1 MRLIL
6 PLFLGIIFFS
16 GCESSPSISSLAPA
30 VQLTASDA
38 AVLQIGGLQYQAY
51 DEAGL
56 TPRAITLARMIA
68 STDYCR
74 RQVRAAG
81 RTAGTSG
88 LTLGFDSGPE
98 MGTDAPSPVYRF
110 RLYRECID
118 MDQTHDWFFFDPATE
133 VLFIE
138 DLVDGNHR
146 MLEVDPTL
154 LADFRADR
162 AATGEVIGLLSR

>member
-6 PLFLGIIFFS
+6 PLFLGIVFIS

-38 AVLQIGGLQYQAY
+38 ALLQIGGLPYQAY

-56 TPRAITLARMIA
+56 SHRALTLAHMIA

-74 RQVRAAG
+74 RQVKAAG
-81 RTAGTSG
+81 PTAGASG

-98 MGTDAPSPVYRF
+98 MGTDAPSLVYRY
-110 RLYRECID
+110 RLYRESVD
-118 MDQTHDWFFFDPATE
+118 MDQTHDWFFFDPASE
-133 VLFIE
+133 ALYVE
-138 DLVDGNHR
+138 DLIDGNHR
-146 MLEVDPTL
+146 RLEIDPAL
-154 LADFRADR
+154 LADFRADKASVNER
-162 AATGEVIGLLSR
+162 IGQLLR